1 MKTESDLK
9 SKCFEYLDDMGYE
22 YIHIPNRVFRKWKNT
37 KLKSFPDFV
46 IFLPGKKTIFIEL
59 KPFAKL
65 SDGQVD
71 KIERLNKLGHPVC
84 IVQDLIQFKYE
95 IFKELGR

>member
-9 SKCFEYLDDMGYE
+9 SLCFAYLDNMGYE

-59 KPFAKL
+59 KPFTKL
-65 SDGQVD
+65 SEGQID
-71 KIERLNKLGHPVC
+71 KIARLNKLDHPVF
-84 IVQDLIQFKYE
+84 IIQDFEQFKYKIE
-95 IFKELGR
+95 EAI